1 MSQRFLPESQPVPGL
16 VWAFRIHLDG
26 TADEL
31 EIEQPLDDRHDGW
44 SWLHFNLADA
54 RACAF
59 LKTLREIPP
68 PAMAVLLRPDHHQ
81 QLYAE
86 KACVYGVIA
95 DLSRS
100 LDGVT
105 EQVGYLHFVMTEHYL
120 ISGRRHAL
128 AAAEAT
134 RQALRKGYRL
144 TSVASLLELIVVQI
158 AETIDRLA
166 DEIAMQMDRI
176 EERILDSE
184 TRDERQNLG
193 IFRRTTVR
201 LHRQLA
207 GLQALFARLEHRGP
221 SDLNPALR
229 LETVRLSQRLDGL
242 DQEIEALRARARIL
256 QEEVSHQV
264 AEETNRNLR
273 ALSIVTILFLPPTLI
288 AGFFG
293 MNLKGLPFSGGDAG
307 FWSGVAAAVAS
318 SIVVYAVLRWF
329 GIASR

>member
-1 MSQRFLPESQPVPGL
+1 MPGL
-16 VWAFRIHLDG
+16 VWAFRIRPDG
-26 TADEL
+26 TPDEL
-31 EIEQPLDDRHDGW
+31 EIEEPLDDRHDGW
-44 SWLHFNLADA
+44 CWLHFNLADA
-54 RACAF
+54 RACTF
-59 LKTLREIPP
+59 LKTLRGIPP
-68 PAMAVLLRPDHHQ
+68 PAMAVLLGRDHHQ

-105 EQVGYLHFVMTEHYL
+105 EQVGYLHFVMTEQYL
-120 ISGRRHAL
+120 ISARRHAL
-128 AAAEAT
+128 AAVEAT

-144 TSVASLLELIVVQI
+144 TSVASLLELIVGQI
-158 AETIDRLA
+158 AEAIDRLA
-166 DEIAMQMDRI
+166 DEIALQMDRI

-184 TRDERQNLG
+184 TGDEWQNLG
-193 IFRRTTVR
+193 IFRRMTVR

-221 SDLNPALR
+221 NDLNPALR

-264 AEETNRNLR
+264 AEETNRNLC

-293 MNLKGLPFSGGDAG
+293 MNLKGLPFSGSDAG
-307 FWSGVAAAVAS
+307 FWGGVAAAVAS
-318 SIVVYAVLRWF
+318 SMAVYALLRWF
-329 GIASR
+329 GIGSR